1 MTNAFNVLAMRRLT
15 CASLPVRVSCFF
27 RISKIGFRISAA
39 AIAALS
45 IVVAVADEPQRLELH
60 EWSVWATEA
69 NQNLINAQAGFASAL
84 PGLVDSMRG
93 RRADPDRPDVTPLSM
108 IFFSGKPTESVDLS
122 LRMTGGRFLAHWPSA
137 ETKNNRLAWNDLKLT
152 APVADAP
159 YGFVPEGHWFNQAR
173 QLDGLTVQ
181 RGSRVERF
189 IAYDTE
195 LNFPLSLRVD
205 KGPDRYQVINAG
217 KYSLKDVLL
226 VAPAAGGRR
235 IGWIDDLAAPKNPVP
250 VKVAAAPGSSSGA
263 VAQALDAVK
272 AATAQ
277 VRAAA
282 APDAPAASSPATAQ
296 QGVEK
301 PAEGKWYKL
310 VHVETG
316 KTLGIAGNSDV
327 DAAQAELAPD
337 ESNDSR
343 RWKVE
348 FDGEHLKL
356 VNYKSDKALDV
367 QQESKSE
374 GAAIIQWPDK
384 SRTGDASTLDN
395 QRWSWE
401 GKGAERRIKNRLS
414 DMVLDVDDSGKIIQ
428 RASDPKSKR
437 QLWRFVEVKEEVKDK
452 SAEAMV
458 EVQMSAPL
466 NDEQLK
472 AQAIAPLRTRLV
484 AAGLKESEADLLLS
498 LYSKAF
504 FQSREPVLIVR
515 LPQSTID
522 EWLPLEIDPDSAKIA
537 RVALVICYKIDP
549 QIRDE
554 VKQLVEQLAD
564 NDYNNR
570 EKAERR
576 LRDLGRMAI
585 PALKEAV
592 KSPDPERVMRA
603 ERLLLR
609 QNERLDGR

>member
-1 MTNAFNVLAMRRLT
+1 MTLA
-15 CASLPVRVSCFF
+15 A
-27 RISKIGFRISAA
+27 
-39 AIAALS
+39 
-45 IVVAVADEPQRLELH
+45 ADEPQRLELH

-84 PGLVDSMRG
+84 PGLVDSLRG
-93 RRADPDRPDVTPLSM
+93 RRTDPDRPDVTPLSM
-108 IFFSGKPTESVDLS
+108 IFFSGKPAESVDLS

-152 APVADAP
+152 APATDAP
-159 YGFVPEGHWFNQAR
+159 YGFVPEGHWFNEAR
-173 QLDGLTVQ
+173 KLDGLQVQ
-181 RGSRVERF
+181 RGSLVERF

-195 LNFPLSLRVD
+195 LNFPLTLRVD
-205 KGPDRYQVINAG
+205 GGPDRYQVINAS

-250 VKVAAAPGSSSGA
+250 VKVAPAPGSSTGA

-272 AATAQ
+272 SATAQ
-277 VRAAA
+277 LRAAA
-282 APDAPAASSPATAQ
+282 APDGAAAAPATAPAQ

-301 PAEGKWYKL
+301 PADGKWYKL
-310 VHVETG
+310 VHVATG
-316 KTLGIAGNSDV
+316 KTLGIAGNSNV
-327 DAAQAELAPD
+327 DAALAELAAD

-348 FDGEHLKL
+348 FDGESFKL
-356 VNYKSDKALDV
+356 VNYKSDKLLDV
-367 QQESKSE
+367 QEESKSE

-384 SRTGDASTLDN
+384 SKSGDSPRTLDN
-395 QRWSWE
+395 QRWSWD
-401 GKGAERRIKNRLS
+401 GKGTERRLKNKYS
-414 DMVLDVDDSGKIIQ
+414 DMVLDIDDAGKIIQ
-428 RASDPKSKR
+428 RNADPKAKG
-437 QLWRFVEVKEEVKDK
+437 QLWRFVEIKDELKDK
-452 SAEAMV
+452 SAETIVAA
-458 EVQMSAPL
+458 QMSAPL

-472 AQAIAPLRTRLV
+472 AQAVAPLRGRLIT
-484 AAGLKESEADLLLS
+484 AGLKESEADLLLS

-515 LPQSTID
+515 LPQATID
-522 EWLPLEIDPDSAKIA
+522 EWLPLEIDPDSAKIV
-537 RVALVICYKIDP
+537 RVALMICYKIDP

>member
-1 MTNAFNVLAMRRLT
+1 MQ
-15 CASLPVRVSCFF
+15 RVSFQSLRLSLLF
-27 RISKIGFRISAA
+27 VAWLLLGIS
-39 AIAALS
+39 IARS
-45 IVVAVADEPQRLELH
+45 DEPQRLEVH

-69 NQNLINAQAGFASAL
+69 NQNLTNAQTGFVSAL

-93 RRADPDRPDVTPLSM
+93 RRADPDRPDVAPLSM
-108 IFFSGKPTESVDLS
+108 IFFSGKPAESVDLS

-152 APVADAP
+152 APAADAP
-159 YGFVPEGHWFNQAR
+159 FGFVPEGHWFNEAR
-173 QLDGLTVQ
+173 KLDGLQVQ

-205 KGPDRYQVINAG
+205 GGPDRYQVVNAS

-226 VAPAAGGRR
+226 VAPAASGRR

-250 VKVAAAPGSSSGA
+250 VKVAAAPTSSGGA

-272 AATAQ
+272 SATAQ

-282 APDAPAASSPATAQ
+282 APDAPAAATSAPAQ

-301 PAEGKWYKL
+301 PAEGKFYKL

-316 KTLGIAGNSDV
+316 KILGIAGNSDV
-327 DAAQAELAPD
+327 DEARAELTPD
-337 ESNDSR
+337 ESDDSR
-343 RWKVE
+343 RWQIG
-348 FDGEHLKL
+348 FDGESFKL
-356 VNYKSDKALDV
+356 LNYKSEKALDV

-374 GAAIIQWPDK
+374 GAAIILWPDK
-384 SRTGDASTLDN
+384 SKTGNASTLDN
-395 QRWSWE
+395 QRWLWD
-401 GKGAERRIKNRLS
+401 GKGTDRRLKNKLS
-414 DMVLDVDDSGKIIQ
+414 EMVLDIDDSGKIIQ
-428 RASDPKSKR
+428 RSADPNSKR
-437 QLWRFVEVKEEVKDK
+437 QLWRFVEIKEEVKDK
-452 SAEAMV
+452 SAETKV

-472 AQAIAPLRTRLV
+472 AQAVGPLRSRII

-498 LYSKAF
+498 LYSKPF

-549 QIRDE
+549 QI
-554 VKQLVEQLAD
+554 
-564 NDYNNR
+564 
-570 EKAERR
+570 
-576 LRDLGRMAI
+576 
-585 PALKEAV
+585 
-592 KSPDPERVMRA
+592 
-603 ERLLLR
+603 
-609 QNERLDGR
+609 